1 MSLRLKTILGI
12 AVIEAVLLALLLT
25 LTLSYLQTTNFEG
38 LTKRGESTAKL
49 FGSTVK
55 DAVLSWDFASLE
67 AYSSE
72 LMTNADIIYVRII
85 DKEGRPLSTSGPD
98 EFVNNYHKPEQSAEF
113 VTDGIYDVSYSI
125 HESGI
130 QYGLVQIGF
139 DMTALNKQINQAK
152 KWSALIV
159 AGEMTLVALFSY
171 VLGAYL
177 TRRLTH
183 LETATQ
189 QIASGRRDIS
199 LAEHGNDEVANVA
212 KSFNNMVT
220 KLSKSERASVSYQKQ
235 LELMNASLE
244 SKVKERTQE
253 LRSKNV
259 HLEQVNMQLKDAQA
273 KLIQSEK
280 LAAIGTLASG
290 YAHEINNPLA
300 TINSNLQSASQYLSD
315 YQNLTSEIKLKL
327 ALPTTQIN
335 DIVPLLNSEDFAY
348 LQQDFEEC
356 LEESQ
361 QNAKRIKSIVAGLK
375 NYSHFENSTMSHDVN
390 VNELVAL
397 AVKESELTLNADL
410 NLDITF
416 GKVNPLTANP
426 TELQQAIVYI
436 IKNSYLATRDKPNS
450 NIEIV
455 TCQLSDFVTIE
466 VSDTG
471 CGMNSAELS
480 RVFDPFYTTRTFGDG
495 SGLGLTSARNIVE
508 NHNGK
513 IGIESTEGIGTKV
526 TFSIPVETD
535 LEIAFRSED

>member
-1 MSLRLKTILGI
+1 
-12 AVIEAVLLALLLT
+12 
-25 LTLSYLQTTNFEG
+25 
-38 LTKRGESTAKL
+38 
-49 FGSTVK
+49 
-55 DAVLSWDFASLE
+55 
-67 AYSSE
+67 
-72 LMTNADIIYVRII
+72 
-85 DKEGRPLSTSGPD
+85 
-98 EFVNNYHKPEQSAEF
+98 
-113 VTDGIYDVSYSI
+113 
-125 HESGI
+125 
-130 QYGLVQIGF
+130 
-139 DMTALNKQINQAK
+139 
-152 KWSALIV
+152 
-159 AGEMTLVALFSY
+159 
-171 VLGAYL
+171 
-177 TRRLTH
+177 
-183 LETATQ
+183 
-189 QIASGRRDIS
+189 
-199 LAEHGNDEVANVA
+199 
-212 KSFNNMVT
+212 MVT

-335 DIVPLLNSEDFAY
+335 DIAPLLNNEDFAY

-410 NLDITF
+410 NLNITF

-450 NIEIV
+450 NIEIA

>member
-12 AVIEAVLLALLLT
+12 AVIEAVLLALLLA
-25 LTLSYLQTTNFEG
+25 LTLSYLETTNFDG

-67 AYSSE
+67 AYTSE
-72 LMTNADIIYVRII
+72 LMTNADIVYVRVIE
-85 DKEGRPLSTSGPD
+85 KEGRPLSTRGPD
-98 EFVNNYHKPEQSAEF
+98 EFVNNYHKPEPSAEW

-125 HESGI
+125 QESGI

-139 DMTALNKQINQAK
+139 DMSALNKQINLAK
-152 KWSALIV
+152 KWSGLIV
-159 AGEMTLVALFSY
+159 AGEMALVALFSY

-183 LETATQ
+183 LERATQ

-199 LAEHGNDEVANVA
+199 LAEHGHDEVANVA
-212 KSFNNMVT
+212 KAFNNMVT

-253 LRSKNV
+253 LRAKNV
-259 HLEQVNMQLKDAQA
+259 HLEQMNMQLKDAQA
-273 KLIQSEK
+273 RLIQSEK

-300 TINSNLQSASQYLSD
+300 TINSNLQSATQYLAD

-327 ALPTTQIN
+327 AQPTTEIH
-335 DIVPLLNSEDFAY
+335 DITPLLNNDDFTY
-348 LQQDFEEC
+348 LQQDFVEC

-361 QNAKRIKSIVAGLK
+361 ENAKRIKSIVAGLK
-375 NYSHFENSTMSHDVN
+375 NYSHFENSAMSHDVN
-390 VNELVAL
+390 INELVAL

-410 NLDITF
+410 NLNITF
-416 GKVNPLTANP
+416 GTVLPLIGNP
-426 TELQQAIVYI
+426 TELQQAIVYV
-436 IKNSYLATRDKPNS
+436 IKNAHIATRDLSNS
-450 NIEIV
+450 KIEIA
-455 TCQLSDFVTIE
+455 TSQCDNFVTMAI
-466 VSDTG
+466 SDTG
-471 CGMNSAELS
+471 CGMNSADLS
-480 RVFDPFYTTRTFGDG
+480 KVFDPFYTTRTFGDG
-495 SGLGLTSARNIVE
+495 SGLGLTSAKNIIE

-513 IGIESTEGIGTKV
+513 IEIESAENIGTTV

-535 LEIAFRSED
+535 LEIAFRSET

>member
-25 LTLSYLQTTNFEG
+25 LTLSYLETTNFDG
-38 LTKRGESTAKL
+38 LTKRGDSTAKL

-67 AYSSE
+67 AYTSE
-72 LMTNADIIYVRII
+72 LMTNADIVYVRVI
-85 DKEGRPLSTSGPD
+85 DNEGRPLSTRGPD

-113 VTDGIYDVSYSI
+113 VTDGIYDVSYTI
-125 HESGI
+125 QESGI
-130 QYGLVQIGF
+130 RYGLVQIGF
-139 DMTALNKQINQAK
+139 DMSSLNRQINQAK
-152 KWSALIV
+152 KWSSLIV
-159 AGEMTLVALFSY
+159 AGEMALVALFSY

-183 LETATQ
+183 LEKATQ

-199 LAEHGNDEVANVA
+199 LAEHGHDEVANVA
-212 KSFNNMVT
+212 KAFNNMVT
-220 KLSKSERASVSYQKQ
+220 KLSKSERASISYQKQ

-244 SKVKERTQE
+244 SKVKERTHE
-253 LRSKNV
+253 LRAKNV
-259 HLEQVNMQLKDAQA
+259 HLEQVNIQLKDAQA

-290 YAHEINNPLA
+290 YAHEINSPLA
-300 TINSNLQSASQYLSD
+300 TINSNLQSATQYLAD

-327 ALPTTQIN
+327 AQPTTEVQ
-335 DIVPLLNSEDFAY
+335 DIVPLLNNEDFTY
-348 LQQDFEEC
+348 LQQDFVEC

-361 QNAKRIKSIVAGLK
+361 QNATRIKSIVAGLK

-410 NLDITF
+410 NLNITF
-416 GKVNPLTANP
+416 GTVPALTANP

-436 IKNSYLATRDKPNS
+436 IKNSYLATKDKPNS
-450 NIEIV
+450 KIEITTSQSKNV
-455 TCQLSDFVTIE
+455 
-466 VSDTG
+466 VSLEIKDTG

-508 NHNGK
+508 NHNGEIK
-513 IGIESTEGIGTKV
+513 IESTEDIGTTV
-526 TFSIPVETD
+526 TFSIPAETD
-535 LEIAFRSED
+535 LELAFRSES